1 MRMRFLFRIA
11 LRALWRNKLR
21 SVLTMMGVVIGVAS
35 VVTMVSIGQGA
46 TASVEA
52 TVSRMGNNLL
62 YVRSGAVSS
71 GGVHWGAGSVKTL
84 TSRDGEA
91 IAREASTVLA
101 VTPIVRHRTQIIAED
116 RNWIPGSME
125 GVGVDYPEVMNWQ
138 VAEGRWFTEQ
148 EIRSSAK
155 VAMLGK
161 TIVKELFGTRSPIG
175 ETVRM
180 GKVPIKIIGIM
191 ARRGANAWGRDQD
204 DTVILPWTTIKT
216 RLSNTGFKNVDRLA
230 VSVVSV
236 EAIERAKVEIAAI
249 LRDRHRLAAGAAD
262 DFQIRDLSLYMDA
275 FTETSRTMTALLS
288 AIASIS
294 LLVGG
299 IGIMNIM
306 LVSVS
311 ERTREIGIRMAVGAQ
326 GRDIMRQFLVESVV
340 MALVGGLIGIGL
352 GIGLAKA
359 VSMIARWPTLLSLE
373 AMAIAMAFCTIIG
386 VIFGYYPAWRASR
399 LDPIESL
406 RYE

>member
-1 MRMRFLFRIA
+1 MRIRFLFLIA
-11 LRALWRNKLR
+11 LRALGRNKLR

-52 TVSRMGNNLL
+52 SISSMGNNLL

-84 TSRDGEA
+84 TSQDGEA
-91 IAREASTVLA
+91 IAKEASTVLA
-101 VTPIVRHRTQIIAED
+101 VTPIVRHRAQVVAED

-138 VAEGRWFTEQ
+138 VAEGRWFTGQ

-155 VAMLGK
+155 VALLGK
-161 TIVKELFGTRSPIG
+161 TVVKELFGTRSPIG

-180 GKVPIKIIGIM
+180 GKVPIKVIGIM
-191 ARRGANAWGRDQD
+191 AHRGANAWGRDQD
-204 DTVILPWTTIKT
+204 DTVVLPWTTIKT
-216 RLSNTGFKNVDRLA
+216 RLSGTGFKNVDRLA
-230 VSVVSV
+230 VSVISV
-236 EAIERAKVEIAAI
+236 EAIERAKSEIAAI

-262 DFQIRDLSLYMDA
+262 DFQIRDLSLYKDV
-275 FTETSRTMTALLS
+275 FTETTRTMTALLS

-340 MALVGGLIGIGL
+340 LALIGGLIGIGL
-352 GIGLAKA
+352 GIGVSKA
-359 VSMIARWPTLLSLE
+359 VSMLARWPTLLSLE

-386 VIFGYYPAWRASR
+386 VSFGYYPAWRASR

>member
-1 MRMRFLFRIA
+1 MRMTFLFRIA

-21 SVLTMMGVVIGVAS
+21 SFLTMMGVVIGVAS

-52 TVSRMGNNLL
+52 TVSKMGNNLL

-84 TSRDGEA
+84 TSKDGEA
-91 IAREASTVLA
+91 IAQEASTVLA
-101 VTPIVRHRTQIIAED
+101 VTPIVRHRTQLVSED
-116 RNWIPGSME
+116 RNWVPGSME

-138 VAEGRWFTEQ
+138 VADGRWFTEQ

-161 TIVKELFGTRSPIG
+161 TIVTELFGTRSPIG

-191 ARRGANAWGRDQD
+191 SKRGANAWGRDQD

-230 VSVVSV
+230 VSIVSP

-249 LRDRHRLAAGAAD
+249 LRDRHRLASTASD
-262 DFQIRDLSLYMDA
+262 DFQIRDLSPP
-275 FTETSRTMTALLS
+275 
-288 AIASIS
+288 
-294 LLVGG
+294 
-299 IGIMNIM
+299 
-306 LVSVS
+306 
-311 ERTREIGIRMAVGAQ
+311 
-326 GRDIMRQFLVESVV
+326 
-340 MALVGGLIGIGL
+340 
-352 GIGLAKA
+352 
-359 VSMIARWPTLLSLE
+359 WPT
-373 AMAIAMAFCTIIG
+373 
-386 VIFGYYPAWRASR
+386 
-399 LDPIESL
+399 
-406 RYE
+406 

>member
-1 MRMRFLFRIA
+1 MRMTFLFRIA

-21 SVLTMMGVVIGVAS
+21 SFLTMMGVVIGVAS

-84 TSRDGEA
+84 TSKDGEA

-101 VTPIVRHRTQIIAED
+101 VTPIVRHRTQLVSEE
-116 RNWIPGSME
+116 RNWVPGAME

-161 TIVKELFGTRSPIG
+161 TIVKELFGMRSPIG

-191 ARRGANAWGRDQD
+191 SKRGANAWGRDQD

-230 VSVVSV
+230 VSVVSP
-236 EAIERAKVEIAAI
+236 EAIERAKVEISAI
-249 LRDRHRLAAGAAD
+249 LRDRHRLAAGSSD

-340 MALVGGLIGIGL
+340 LALVGGLIGVGL

-359 VSMIARWPTLLSLE
+359 VSMIARWPTLLSFE
-373 AMAIAMAFCTIIG
+373 AMGVAMAFCMIIG

>member
-1 MRMRFLFRIA
+1 VA
-11 LRALWRNKLR
+11 L
-21 SVLTMMGVVIGVAS
+21 
-35 VVTMVSIGQGA
+35 
-46 TASVEA
+46 
-52 TVSRMGNNLL
+52 
-62 YVRSGAVSS
+62 
-71 GGVHWGAGSVKTL
+71 
-84 TSRDGEA
+84 
-91 IAREASTVLA
+91 
-101 VTPIVRHRTQIIAED
+101 
-116 RNWIPGSME
+116 
-125 GVGVDYPEVMNWQ
+125 
-138 VAEGRWFTEQ
+138 
-148 EIRSSAK
+148 
-155 VAMLGK
+155 LGK

-191 ARRGANAWGRDQD
+191 SKRGANAWGRDQD

-216 RLSNTGFKNVDRLA
+216 RLSSTGFKNVDRLA

-249 LRDRHRLAAGAAD
+249 LRDRHRLAADAAD

-326 GRDIMRQFLVESVV
+326 GKDIMRQFLVESVAL
-340 MALVGGLIGIGL
+340 ALVGGLIGVGL
-352 GIGLAKA
+352 GIGLSKA
-359 VSMIARWPTLLSLE
+359 ISMLARWPTLLSFE
-373 AMAIAMAFCTIIG
+373 AMGIAMAFCMIIG